1 MKIIVTLLFT
11 ILIGCTEKKQY
22 HSTNENY
29 SQYDS
34 LKIKFLGEVEIKNP
48 IVLRF
53 VEKFDI
59 EKYNYVLISM
69 DSLNLLEKVKDS
81 TFMYILENYGGLMF
95 ESERFKYVQEL
106 YRLKYDISIDSL
118 YNGLSKLLKQSE
130 KDTIWKYTGKTKTI
144 DSWTYNEVH
153 YSKFLHFLVD
163 RKIIWMRTSRHMINT
178 IDTNKKGLIS
188 VYVPMSWD
196 RKK

>member
-1 MKIIVTLLFT
+1 MRQILS
-11 ILIGCTEKKQY
+11 ILILLLGCNDNNYKHISNK
-22 HSTNENY
+22 NY

-53 VEKFDI
+53 VEKYDI
-59 EKYNYVLISM
+59 EKYNYLLISK
-69 DSLNLLEKVKDS
+69 DSLDLLEKVKDS
-81 TFMYILENYGGLMF
+81 SFIYILENYGGLMF
-95 ESERFKYVQEL
+95 ESERFKYVQEI
-106 YRLKYDISIDSL
+106 YKLKYDIWIDSL

-163 RKIIWMRTSRHMINT
+163 RKIIWMRTSRDMINT

-188 VYVPMSWD
+188 VYLPISWV
-196 RKK
+196 REK